1 MGSRLRGN
9 DNLRFGAP
17 RAKTL
22 GMTTEQ
28 IIIFAILGLSLVFFM
43 WGRWRYDVVAF
54 TALIVAVIGGVVP
67 TDAAFAGFGHP
78 AVITVAAV
86 LVISRALQVSG
97 VISIFADAVIRFAK
111 GQGAQMTALSGLGA
125 LLSAFMNNVGALA
138 LLMPLALRLSDRPS
152 AVLMP
157 LSFATILGGLVT
169 LIGTPPNII
178 IATYRA
184 DVSGAPFGMFDFAFV
199 GLPIALVGLLFVLLI
214 GWRLIPKNRA
224 GRRSAE
230 EMFDLDTYIVE
241 ASLNEDS
248 EYVGRKVHE
257 LEELDEEQS
266 IVVGLMRDDTRRLMR
281 ITNEYLRAGDILHLR
296 VDPATIDELLKKGGL
311 TLTGSDHPD
320 MENIRSDQVGIIEAV
335 VQPGSRIEGR
345 TAMNLRL
352 RRHFGVA
359 LLAVA
364 REGAPVVDRIA
375 RVRFRAGDVLLLQ
388 GEESELPDAV
398 AEMGCLPL
406 ATRNLNIGRGGRV
419 LIPVLIFAASVFA
432 TVMGLAPVHVSF
444 AGAVVAL
451 VLLERISMREA
462 YETIEWPVI
471 VLLGAMIPLGDAL
484 QSTGGTQLIADSIVG
499 LAGAIPAF
507 AVLGIVLVV
516 TMTLSDLMNNAA
528 TAIVMAPISVA
539 IATNL
544 GFSPD
549 TFLMAVAIGASCAF
563 LTPIGHQN
571 NVLVMGPGGYRFGD
585 YWRMGLPLEII
596 IVGISIPLIMFFWP
610 L

>member
-1 MGSRLRGN
+1 
-9 DNLRFGAP
+9 
-17 RAKTL
+17 
-22 GMTTEQ
+22 MTTEQ
-28 IIIFAILGLSLVFFM
+28 ISIFAILGLSLVFFM

-54 TALIVAVIGGVVP
+54 TALIVAVLAGVVP
-67 TDAAFAGFGHP
+67 TDSAFTGFGHP
-78 AVITVAAV
+78 AVITVADV

-125 LLSAFMNNVGALA
+125 VLSAFMNNVGALA
-138 LLMPLALRLSDRPS
+138 LLMPLALRLSERPS

-184 DVSGAPFGMFDFAFV
+184 NITGEAFAMFDFAFV
-199 GLPIALVGLLFVLLI
+199 GLPIAVIGLVFVLLI
-214 GWRLIPKNRA
+214 GWRLIPSDRSS
-224 GRRSAE
+224 RRSAE
-230 EMFDLDTYIVE
+230 EMFDLDSYVVE
-241 ASLNEDS
+241 ARVNEDS
-248 EYVGRKVHE
+248 EYIGRRVYE
-257 LEELDEEQS
+257 LEQLDEDRS
-266 IVVGLMRDDTRRLMR
+266 IVVGLLRDETRRLMR
-281 ITNEYLRAGDILHLR
+281 VSNEYLRAGDILLLR
-296 VDPATIDELLKKGGL
+296 VDPATIDDLIKKAGL

-320 MENIRSDQVGIIEAV
+320 ADKIRSDQVAIVEAV

-345 TAMNLRL
+345 SAMNLRL

-359 LLAVA
+359 LLALA
-364 REGAPVVDRIA
+364 REGVPIQERIA

-388 GEESELPDAV
+388 GEESEMPDAI
-398 AEMGCLPL
+398 AQMGCLPL
-406 ATRNLNIGRGGRV
+406 ATRNLNIGRGGKV
-419 LIPVLIFAASVFA
+419 LIPVLVFAASVFA
-432 TVMGLAPVHVSF
+432 TVIGWAPVHISF

-451 VLLERISMREA
+451 VLLERISPREA

-499 LAGAIPAF
+499 LAGAIPHF
-507 AVLGIVLVV
+507 AILGIVLAV

-539 IATNL
+539 IAGSL
-544 GFSPD
+544 GLNADP
-549 TFLMAVAIGASCAF
+549 FLMAVAIGASCAF

-596 IVGISIPLIMFFWP
+596 IVAVSVPLIMFFWP